1 MTFKSKN
8 RLSETDQS
16 VLDLI
21 RHEGSVSVARLCEL
35 LKVTATAI
43 RQRLSRLQAA
53 GLIERVQERQDRGR
67 PVHMYQL
74 TPSGLQ
80 SMGENLADLAED
92 LWLEVVNIQDA
103 EVRKT
108 VIDGVLRR
116 LTERYR
122 QQVSGE
128 TITERLRSIAALFR
142 ERKIPFVVDNQDGQA
157 SLKIVGCPYP
167 GLNEH
172 GDEICQLEQRLVTE
186 LLDEP
191 VALNHCSCSSS
202 GGKCCTFTA
211 EATQDLSKPRPPE
224 TAGRK
229 K

>member
-35 LKVTATAI
+35 LEVTATAI

-172 GDEICQLEQRLVTE
+172 GDEICQLEQRLDCV
-186 LLDEP
+186 
-191 VALNHCSCSSS
+191 S
-202 GGKCCTFTA
+202 
-211 EATQDLSKPRPPE
+211 R
-224 TAGRK
+224 
-229 K
+229 